1 MKNLYTLILA
11 SFLSFSLWGQ
21 QEEQYT
27 QFMNYKMGLNPAY
40 AGLDSGPC
48 MTALI
53 RNQWIGIEGAPQTQL
68 LTFNTPFRTD
78 RVGIGGSIIRQT
90 IGVTQNYTAE
100 AAYAYRLRLGNG
112 DLSLGLSASV
122 RLFSVDFSD
131 LKGTQPTAI
140 DNAVPG
146 DFQSKYVPNFG
157 AGIYYS
163 GRNTYFGVSI
173 PRILQNNIDLA
184 DSKDVISK
192 EVRHF
197 YAMAG
202 MEIPVGGNVKMKP
215 QVLVKYVSGAPFDA
229 DVNLSFYFAGFNAG
243 ASYRIGGSK
252 ANSVGE
258 SVSLLLGAQLS
269 EELVFNLS
277 YDATLSPLR
286 SYNSGS
292 VEGVLQFYFGG
303 KKNSPSK
310 GKIET
315 PRGPEF
321 YKN

>member
-1 MKNLYTLILA
+1 MKNLYSLIIA

-40 AGLDSGPC
+40 AGLDDGP
-48 MTALI
+48 TLSALV

-68 LTFNTPFRTD
+68 ITFNTPFRTD

-100 AAYAYRLRLGNG
+100 AAYAYSLRLGNG
-112 DLSLGLSASV
+112 DLRLGLSASV

-131 LKGTQPTAI
+131 LNGTQPIAI

-146 DFQSKYVPNFG
+146 DFQSKYIPNFG
-157 AGIYYS
+157 AGIYYKS
-163 GRNTYFGVSI
+163 TNTYFGVSI

-192 EVRHF
+192 EIRHF
-197 YAMAG
+197 YVMAG
-202 MEIPVGGNVKMKP
+202 MAISISDKVTMEP
-215 QVLVKYVSGAPFDA
+215 QVLVKYVTGAPFDA
-229 DVNLSFYFAGFNAG
+229 DVNLNFSFAGFTAG

-303 KKNSPSK
+303 KKEEPK
-310 GKIET
+310 KDKIKN
-315 PRGPEF
+315 PRGSEF
-321 YKN
+321 YK